1 MLAELVAASVRN
13 TRAIGEHAV
22 FGRAPHDARDLLR
35 LALQVNPR
43 HRISAEAFCCRLYEL
58 GSTAQLMELA
68 GGAARVAATLQ
79 ENQSLQLG
87 EDALV
92 PAHTYERSIAE
103 ACTCVQQKSLTP
115 PHCELRP
122 PVNLLR
128 CTRHRCIIACSCWGP
143 RHSSSRNAIGRQGGG
158 GGG

>member
-1 MLAELVAASVRN
+1 
-13 TRAIGEHAV
+13 
-22 FGRAPHDARDLLR
+22 
-35 LALQVNPR
+35 
-43 HRISAEAFCCRLYEL
+43 
-58 GSTAQLMELA
+58 
-68 GGAARVAATLQ
+68 VAATLQ

-103 ACTCVQQKSLTP
+103 ACTRVQHKSLTP

-128 CTRHRCIIACSCWGP
+128 CKRHRCIIACSCWGP
-143 RHSSSRNAIGRQGGG
+143 RHSSSGNRNLAMTQRSVAATATAMAILAD
-158 GGG
+158 